1 IHGRRGS
8 ENLDAAAGSRSRAGT
23 ESRPDDGAAGAAESA
38 QPGDCDT
45 RSVRA
50 QSVRRQR
57 RRLDHRIPEQHRG
70 KCAFDFPGQD
80 GHVAECRALRIE
92 SKRAVVDVLRAKQH
106 VDSLS
111 LDLTNAETSLALVLG
126 LGADDR
132 VRATEEPASF
142 TVPASEEA
150 SIEEALETSRE
161 LKR

>member
-1 IHGRRGS
+1 WG
-8 ENLDAAAGSRSRAGT
+8 
-23 ESRPDDGAAGAAESA
+23 
-38 QPGDCDT
+38 
-45 RSVRA
+45 
-50 QSVRRQR
+50 
-57 RRLDHRIPEQHRG
+57 
-70 KCAFDFPGQD
+70 
-80 GHVAECRALRIE
+80 RALPIE
-92 SKRAVVDVLRAKQH
+92 AKRAVFDVLRAKQH

-161 LKR
+161 LKRLESGMQSKRLEIKGYRPARLPKIDLVAQYSLFAKYKYQSYFRTGFTRNKAQHGPPSE